1 MPAIFAITENGGI
14 YYKYNVIQ
22 CLLYDV
28 LLLCIFLALKKNSM
42 KQILALIIFY
52 LALLPAQA
60 QQYPSGINVAAK
72 APQFEAKDQNG
83 NNVQLN
89 QLLKKGTV
97 VLIFYR
103 GQWCPHCNRQLK
115 QLEDSLNFLKEKGAS
130 LVAITPE
137 KPENIKKTM
146 AKTKASYP
154 ILFDEGLK
162 IMKQYEVAYDV
173 DAVTID
179 KYKKYGID
187 FNEVNGNN
195 GAVLPVPAVYIIN
208 KTGEIVYKFFDTN
221 YTKRPS
227 VKELLGYL

>member
-1 MPAIFAITENGGI
+1 
-14 YYKYNVIQ
+14 
-22 CLLYDV
+22 
-28 LLLCIFLALKKNSM
+28 M
-42 KQILALIIFY
+42 KPILALIFFC
-52 LALLPAQA
+52 LALLPVKA
-60 QQYPSGINVAAK
+60 QQYPSGLKVADK
-72 APQFEAKDQNG
+72 APQFEAADQNG
-83 NNVQLN
+83 NSVQLT

-103 GQWCPHCNRQLK
+103 GQWCPYCNRQLK
-115 QLEDSLNFLKEKGAS
+115 ELEDSLVFIKEKGAL

-137 KPENIKKTM
+137 KPANIKKTM

-154 ILFDEGLK
+154 ILFDDGLK

-173 DAVTID
+173 DAITID

-187 FNEVNGNN
+187 FTEVNGNN

-227 VKELLGYL
+227 VKELLSYL